1 MPNMATT
8 QTFIYRHSDES
19 VIDHLIPLP
28 LTAESDIFEVADNCA
43 ALVSILIET
52 DDSSTRT
59 ALCKRLLLALRQL
72 RELCDADLP
81 PHILAHLIQGET
93 LTSCMPD
100 CWQDTAP
107 QVDYALAL
115 VQAIL
120 GETLPANIE
129 KELAGLLHDLV
140 WLLDEFVKEPYI
152 SVH

>member
-1 MPNMATT
+1 MATIQILT
-8 QTFIYRHSDES
+8 YCHSDEI
-19 VIDHLIPLP
+19 VTDHLTIMP
-28 LTAESDIFEVADNCA
+28 LTDEADLFEVADNCA
-43 ALVSILIET
+43 ALVNVLIET
-52 DDSSTRT
+52 DDSSSRT
-59 ALCKRLLLALRQL
+59 ALCERLLHALRQL

-81 PHILAHLIQGET
+81 PHLLAHLIQGET

-120 GETLPANIE
+120 GGTLPASVE

>member
-1 MPNMATT
+1 MTT
-8 QTFIYRHSDES
+8 IPTLTYPQSDEN

-28 LTAESDIFEVADNCA
+28 LTAKSDLFEVADNCT

-52 DDSSTRT
+52 DDSSTRA
-59 ALCKRLLLALRQL
+59 ALCERLLHALRQL
-72 RELCDADLP
+72 RELCDVELLP
-81 PHILAHLIQGET
+81 HLFAQLIQGES
-93 LTSCMPD
+93 LASCMPD
-100 CWQDTAP
+100 CWRETAP

-120 GETLPANIE
+120 GGTLPASVE

-140 WLLDEFVKEPYI
+140 WLLNEFVKEPYI